1 MNELTLSDNLA
12 QIELEINHHKQ
23 IAGQSIW
30 EIGRR
35 LNHVKEH
42 DLAHGQFIEW
52 LNKIGIERT
61 EAHRMMKVATELPNV
76 DTWQHLS
83 NRALYLIATLPDEE
97 KQTQLERIEN
107 GDNPTVRELQ
117 EVRRQLKLAQSDNE
131 RLRVS
136 NENLAEQILEKA
148 KPEIVEKE
156 VVKEVVPDDYKATKQ
171 LNSTLLDKNKDLQR
185 QYDDVKS
192 RNEFV
197 EKQLQDLYAKRAEVD
212 EKSAKYDELTQAI
225 EQSKGQLDSYQKKIF
240 AFKEIQ
246 SLLKK
251 GNQMLSNM
259 GGIVYIDIKPVIET
273 EPAVRNELETFS
285 FMLNSFAKEVSDLLG
300 EADVIEG
307 EIL

>member
-42 DLAHGQFIEW
+42 DLAHGQFMEW
-52 LNKIGIERT
+52 VEKIGINYK
-61 EAHRMMKVATELPNV
+61 EAQRMMKISNELPELDNV
-76 DTWQHLS
+76 VQFGS
-83 NRALYLIATLPDEE
+83 SILYLIATLPDEE
-97 KQTQLERIEN
+97 KQTQLERIEQ

-131 RLRVS
+131 RLRAS

-148 KPEIVEKE
+148 KPEIIEKE

-192 RNEFV
+192 RNDFV